1 MFKGQRWFAQAHGQW
16 MIISYV
22 WVLETNTGATWRVAS
37 LRIVRLGGRHS
48 RTFYPPH
55 ILCQIGTI
63 LGAVYAYI
71 VSDARHF
78 GGPSFIPI
86 IMNVS

>member
-1 MFKGQRWFAQAHGQW
+1 MSKGQRWFVQAHGQW

-37 LRIVRLGGRHS
+37 LRIVRLGVAAELF
-48 RTFYPPH
+48 TH

-63 LGAVYAYI
+63 LGALYAYI

-78 GGPSFIPI
+78 GGPSFIPT